1 MKSFIIFPTIC
12 LLFWVLGILTISNFP
27 RQTKYKLILSVLLTC
42 VMSTCVLLFGQLDN
56 LVDYITKPN
65 NVSLVIF
72 ATLFPLT
79 YAVNSYFKKSLG
91 AMLLLRLGL
100 IALIGFIVLKCIY
113 FVTIIITMVSNPE
126 HLP

>member
-12 LLFWVLGILTISNFP
+12 LLFWVLAILTISNLP

-42 VMSTCVLLFGQLDN
+42 VLSTCVLLFGQLDN

-65 NVSLVIF
+65 NVLLVIF
-72 ATLFPLT
+72 TTLFPLT
-79 YAVNSYFKKSLG
+79 YVVNSYFKKSLG
-91 AMLLLRLGL
+91 AILLLRLGL
-100 IALIGFIVLKCIY
+100 IALVGFVVLKCIY